1 MNKGKVIVK
10 VSNDHRTKLYTINNV
25 LKDIPNFKSSYCVLI
40 CDEKYMKAKE
50 FCSGNK
56 DNNDVMSNFIEHKV
70 FEEDVTLEIMK
81 YYKKGSIN
89 NLPKTNNLSPLK
101 KILDQLICAQLE
113 AFYKYGFLHNDIHK
127 GNILFEES
135 VFKYS
140 FSLSK
145 YYKPI
150 IFDEKHKFVLTD
162 FNNSEL
168 LHPIYRKEYT
178 IDYPNKK
185 YYDIEHTLPTN
196 ILDTFKSVLELHE
209 NGMKIFE
216 ELIKLKEG
224 GGCIFNTINGYYIK
238 SLRSYLLYD
247 QRIDYDRFI
256 NRNISYVYTLCNR
269 FYNHIF
275 KEDFIEP

>member
-1 MNKGKVIVK
+1 MLMVKLINKEKVIVK
-10 VSNDHRTKLYTINNV
+10 VIINILQN
-25 LKDIPNFKSSYCVLI
+25 IPNFNSSYCVLN
-40 CDEKYMKAKE
+40 C
-50 FCSGNK
+50 
-56 DNNDVMSNFIEHKV
+56 
-70 FEEDVTLEIMK
+70 
-81 YYKKGSIN
+81 N
-89 NLPKTNNLSPLK
+89 NLPKTNNLAPLR
-101 KILDQLICAQLE
+101 KILDQLLCGQLE

-127 GNILFEES
+127 GNILFEKNN
-135 VFKYS
+135 FKYT

-150 IFDEKHKFVLTD
+150 IFDENNKFILTD

-196 ILDTFKSVLELHE
+196 ILATFKTVLELHE
-209 NGMKIFE
+209 NGTKIFE

-224 GGCIFNTINGYYIK
+224 GGCIFSTINGYYIK
-238 SLRSYLLYD
+238 SLCSYLLYD
-247 QRIDYDRFI
+247 QRIDYESFI
-256 NRNISYVYTLCNR
+256 NRNISYAYTLCNR

-275 KEDFIEP
+275 KEDFIEG

>member
-1 MNKGKVIVK
+1 MN
-10 VSNDHRTKLYTINNV
+10 KLYTINNI
-25 LKDIPNFKSSYCVLI
+25 LKDIASFNLNYCVLT
-40 CDEKYMKAKE
+40 CDKKYMNIID
-50 FCSGNK
+50 FCIVN
-56 DNNDVMSNFIEHKV
+56 E
-70 FEEDVTLEIMK
+70 
-81 YYKKGSIN
+81 
-89 NLPKTNNLSPLK
+89 TNILSPLK
-101 KILDQLICAQLE
+101 KILDQLLCAQLE

-196 ILDTFKSVLELHE
+196 KLDTFKTVLELHE
-209 NGMKIFE
+209 NGTKIFIVPC
-216 ELIKLKEG
+216 IKK
-224 GGCIFNTINGYYIK
+224 II
-238 SLRSYLLYD
+238 
-247 QRIDYDRFI
+247 
-256 NRNISYVYTLCNR
+256 
-269 FYNHIF
+269 
-275 KEDFIEP
+275 